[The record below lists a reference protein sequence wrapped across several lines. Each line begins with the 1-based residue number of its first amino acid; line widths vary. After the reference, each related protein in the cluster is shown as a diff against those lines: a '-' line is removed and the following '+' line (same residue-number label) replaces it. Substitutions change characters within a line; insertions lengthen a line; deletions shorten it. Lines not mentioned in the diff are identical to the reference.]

1 MPQLTPW
8 VGPRRGT
15 IGISRETEGCLRPT
29 TPLPERRFA
38 DGAQPASTVI
48 GPGSRLRG
56 DLESGDPIEIHGHL
70 EGDCQTSAHCVVH
83 EGARVLGNIAA
94 AALVIAGEV
103 EAGVLSADKV
113 ELRPSARVVATIRTR
128 VIAIGDGAFFQGQI
142 EDAESTSGPSL
153 LKDRR
158 RGPGGR

>member
-1 MPQLTPW
+1 
-8 VGPRRGT
+8 
-15 IGISRETEGCLRPT
+15 
-29 TPLPERRFA
+29 
-38 DGAQPASTVI
+38 VI
-48 GPGSRLRG
+48 GPGSRVRG